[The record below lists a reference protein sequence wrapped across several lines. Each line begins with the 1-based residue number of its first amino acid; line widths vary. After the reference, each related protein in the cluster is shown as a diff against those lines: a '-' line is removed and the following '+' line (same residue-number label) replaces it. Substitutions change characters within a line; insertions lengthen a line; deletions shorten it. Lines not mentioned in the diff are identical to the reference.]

1 MPFSETQKRI
11 EASFAQQ
18 GLMRVIEAR
27 VAEVTPGRCV
37 IEAPFRKTL
46 TQQQGF
52 LHAGVLTTL
61 ADNACGYAALSLLPA
76 GQEVLTAELKVNFLR
91 PARGVLAIAR
101 AEVLK
106 PGRTLTVARAEVWM
120 RGEDGA
126 EVLCA
131 AMQATLVPSAIV
143 G

>member
-1 MPFSETQKRI
+1 MATTGLRERI
-11 EASFAQQ
+11 EASFGRQ

-27 VAEVTPGRCV
+27 IAEVAPGRCV

-46 TQQQGF
+46 TQQHGF
-52 LHAGVLTTL
+52 LHAGVLTML
-61 ADNACGYAALSLLPA
+61 ADNACGYAALTLLPPE
-76 GQEVLTAELKVNFLR
+76 QEVLTAELKVNFLR

-120 RGEDGA
+120 QMEDGS
-126 EVLCA
+126 ETLCA
-131 AMQATLVPSAIV
+131 AMQATLVPSLTQ
-143 G
+143 

>member
-1 MPFSETQKRI
+1 MPQKDLQARI

-27 VAEVTPGRCV
+27 IAEVSPGRCV
-37 IEAPFRKTL
+37 IEAPFRKTM

-61 ADNACGYAALSLLPA
+61 ADNACGYATLSLLPP

-106 PGRTLTVARAEVWM
+106 LGRTLTVARAEVWM
-120 RGEDGA
+120 RAEDGS
-126 EVLCA
+126 ESLCA
-131 AMQATLVPSAIV
+131 AMQATLVPSLT

>member
-1 MPFSETQKRI
+1 MASTGLMQRV

-27 VAEVTPGRCV
+27 VAEVAPGRCV

-46 TQQQGF
+46 TQQHGF
-52 LHAGVLTTL
+52 LHAGVLTML
-61 ADNACGYAALSLLPA
+61 ADNACGYATLTLLPPD
-76 GQEVLTAELKVNFLR
+76 QEVLTAELKVNFLR

-120 RGEDGA
+120 RMEDGA
-126 EVLCA
+126 ETLCA
-131 AMQATLVPSAIV
+131 AMQATLVPSLTP
-143 G
+143 

>member
-1 MPFSETQKRI
+1 MPFTEIQKRI

-18 GLMRVIEAR
+18 GLMRVVEAR
-27 VAEVTPGRCV
+27 VAEVAPGRCV

-46 TQQQGF
+46 TQQHGY
-52 LHAGVLTTL
+52 LHAGVLTML
-61 ADNACGYAALSLLPA
+61 ADNACGYATLSLLPP

-91 PARGVLAIAR
+91 PAKGVLAIAR

-120 RGEDGA
+120 RTEDGA

-131 AMQATLVPSAIV
+131 AMQATLVPSAAV

>member
-1 MPFSETQKRI
+1 MPNTALLRRI
-11 EASFAQQ
+11 EASFALQ

-27 VAEVTPGRCV
+27 IAEVQPGRCT
-37 IEAPFRKTL
+37 IEAPFRKTM
-46 TQQQGF
+46 TQQHGF

-61 ADNACGYAALSLLPA
+61 ADNACGYAALTLLPA
-76 GQEVLTAELKVNFLR
+76 GQEVLTAQLNVNFLR

-131 AMQATLVPSAIV
+131 AMQATLVASLSP
-143 G
+143 

>member
-1 MPFSETQKRI
+1 MPLTEIQKRVD
-11 EASFAQQ
+11 ASFAQQ

-27 VAEVTPGRCV
+27 VAEVAPGRCV

-52 LHAGVLTTL
+52 LHAGVLTAL
-61 ADNACGYAALSLLPA
+61 ADNACGYATLTLLPP

-91 PARGVLAIAR
+91 PARGVMAIAR

-106 PGRTLTVARAEVWM
+106 PGRSLTVARAEVWM
-120 RGEDGA
+120 RAEDGS
-126 EVLCA
+126 ESLCA
-131 AMQATLVPSAIV
+131 AMQSTLVPSAIV

>member
-1 MPFSETQKRI
+1 MAHEELQRRI

-27 VAEVTPGRCV
+27 IAEVRPGRCT

-46 TQQQGF
+46 TQQHGF

-61 ADNACGYAALSLLPA
+61 ADNACGYASLSLLPA

-120 RGEDGA
+120 RSEDGT
-126 EVLCA
+126 ETLCA
-131 AMQATLVPSAIV
+131 AMQATLVPSVAI
-143 G
+143 

>member
-1 MPFSETQKRI
+1 MPASDLQKRI

-27 VAEVTPGRCV
+27 IAEVKPGRCT

-46 TQQQGF
+46 TQQHGF

-61 ADNACGYAALSLLPA
+61 ADNACGYATLSLLPP

-91 PARGVLAIAR
+91 PARGVLALAR

-131 AMQATLVPSAIV
+131 AMQATLVPSAMV
-143 G
+143 

>member
-1 MPFSETQKRI
+1 MPVSDIQRRV
-11 EASFAQQ
+11 EASFAKQ

-27 VAEVTPGRCV
+27 VAEVQPGRCT

-46 TQQQGF
+46 TQQHGF
-52 LHAGVLTTL
+52 LHAGVLTML
-61 ADNACGYAALSLLPA
+61 ADNAVGYAAMTLMPD
-76 GQEVLTAELKVNFLR
+76 GMDVLTAELKVNFLR

-106 PGRTLTVARAEVWM
+106 PGKTLTVARAEVWM

-126 EVLCA
+126 ETLCA
-131 AMQATLVPSAIV
+131 AMQATLVPSAAV
-143 G
+143 

>member
-1 MPFSETQKRI
+1 MPHQELQRRI

-27 VAEVTPGRCV
+27 IAEARPGRCT

-46 TQQQGF
+46 TQQHGF

-61 ADNACGYAALSLLPA
+61 ADNACGYAALSLLPP

-120 RGEDGA
+120 RSEDGT
-126 EVLCA
+126 ETLCA
-131 AMQATLVPSAIV
+131 AMQATLVPSVTI
-143 G
+143 

>member
-1 MPFSETQKRI
+1 MPHRDLQARI

-27 VAEVTPGRCV
+27 IASVSPGRCV
-37 IEAPFRKTL
+37 IEAPFRKTM

-61 ADNACGYAALSLLPA
+61 ADNACGYATLSLLPA

-106 PGRTLTVARAEVWM
+106 LGRTLTVARAEVWM
-120 RGEDGA
+120 RAEDGA
-126 EVLCA
+126 ESLCA
-131 AMQATLVPSAIV
+131 AMQATLVPSLT

>member
-1 MPFSETQKRI
+1 MPYSELQKRI
-11 EASFAQQ
+11 EASFALQ

-27 VAEVTPGRCV
+27 IAEVQPGRCT
-37 IEAPFRKTL
+37 IEAPFRKTM
-46 TQQQGF
+46 TQQHGY

-76 GQEVLTAELKVNFLR
+76 GQEVLTAQLNVNFLR

-106 PGRTLTVARAEVWM
+106 PGRTLTVSRAEVWM
-120 RGEDGA
+120 RDEDGA

-131 AMQATLVPSAIV
+131 AMQATLVASVSP
-143 G
+143 

>member
-1 MPFSETQKRI
+1 MPYPELQKRI
-11 EASFAQQ
+11 EASFALQ

-27 VAEVTPGRCV
+27 VAEVQPGRCT
-37 IEAPFRKTL
+37 IEAPFRKTM
-46 TQQQGF
+46 TQQHGY

-61 ADNACGYAALSLLPA
+61 ADNACGYAALTLLPA
-76 GQEVLTAELKVNFLR
+76 GQEVLTAQLNVNFLR
-91 PARGVLAIAR
+91 PARGTLAIAR

-106 PGRTLTVARAEVWM
+106 PGRTLMIARGEVWM

-131 AMQATLVPSAIV
+131 AMQATLVASPSP
-143 G
+143 

>member
-1 MPFSETQKRI
+1 MAPPGLQQRI
-11 EASFAQQ
+11 EASFALQ

-27 VAEVTPGRCV
+27 IAEVAPGRCV

-46 TQQQGF
+46 TQQHGY

-61 ADNACGYAALSLLPA
+61 ADNACGYAALTLLPP

-120 RGEDGA
+120 RMEDGS
-126 EVLCA
+126 ETLCA
-131 AMQATLVPSAIV
+131 AMQATLVPSLTA
-143 G
+143 

>member
-1 MPFSETQKRI
+1 MHQELQRRI

-27 VAEVTPGRCV
+27 IAEVRPGRCT

-46 TQQQGF
+46 TQQHGY

-120 RGEDGA
+120 RSEDGT
-126 EVLCA
+126 ETLCA
-131 AMQATLVPSAIV
+131 AMQATLVPSVAI
-143 G
+143 

>member
-1 MPFSETQKRI
+1 MAAAGLMQRV
-11 EASFAQQ
+11 EASFGQQ

-27 VAEVTPGRCV
+27 VAEVAPGRCV

-46 TQQQGF
+46 TQQHGF

-61 ADNACGYAALSLLPA
+61 ADNACGYAALTLLPA
-76 GQEVLTAELKVNFLR
+76 DQEVLTAELKVNFLR
-91 PARGVLAIAR
+91 PARGILAIAR

-120 RGEDGA
+120 RTEDGA
-126 EVLCA
+126 ETLCA
-131 AMQATLVPSAIV
+131 AMQATLVPSLTP
-143 G
+143 

>member
-1 MPFSETQKRI
+1 MPFSEVQKRI

-61 ADNACGYAALSLLPA
+61 ADNACGYAALSLLPP

-91 PARGVLAIAR
+91 PARGALAIAR

-131 AMQATLVPSAIV
+131 AMQATLVPSAVV

>member
-1 MPFSETQKRI
+1 VPVSEIQKRI
-11 EASFAQQ
+11 DASFAQQ

-27 VAEVTPGRCV
+27 ITEVAPGRCV

-61 ADNACGYAALSLLPA
+61 ADNACGYAALSLLPP

-91 PARGVLAIAR
+91 PARGVMAIAR

-120 RGEDGA
+120 RAEDGS

-131 AMQATLVPSAIV
+131 AMQATLVPSAII
-143 G
+143 

>member
-1 MPFSETQKRI
+1 MASEALLKRV
-11 EASFAQQ
+11 EASFSQQ

-27 VAEVTPGRCV
+27 VAEVGPGRCV

-46 TQQQGF
+46 TQQHGF
-52 LHAGVLTTL
+52 LHAGVLTML
-61 ADNACGYAALSLLPA
+61 ADNACGYATLTLLPPE
-76 GQEVLTAELKVNFLR
+76 QEVLTAELKVNFLR

-120 RGEDGA
+120 RMEDGT
-126 EVLCA
+126 ETLCA
-131 AMQATLVPSAIV
+131 AMQATLVPSLSS
-143 G
+143 

>member
-1 MPFSETQKRI
+1 MAPAGLLQRV

-27 VAEVTPGRCV
+27 VAEVAPGRCV

-46 TQQQGF
+46 TQQHGF
-52 LHAGVLTTL
+52 LHAGVLTML
-61 ADNACGYAALSLLPA
+61 ADNACGYATLTLLPPE
-76 GQEVLTAELKVNFLR
+76 QEVLTAELKVNFLR

-120 RGEDGA
+120 RMEDGA
-126 EVLCA
+126 ETLCA
-131 AMQATLVPSAIV
+131 AMQATLVPSLSS
-143 G
+143 

>member
-1 MPFSETQKRI
+1 MAHEELQRRI
-11 EASFAQQ
+11 EASFALQ

-27 VAEVTPGRCV
+27 IAELRPGRCT

-46 TQQQGF
+46 TQQHGF

-61 ADNACGYAALSLLPA
+61 ADNACGYATLSLLPP

-131 AMQATLVPSAIV
+131 AMQATLVPSVAI
-143 G
+143 

>member
-1 MPFSETQKRI
+1 MASLELLRRI
-11 EASFAQQ
+11 EASFALQ

-27 VAEVTPGRCV
+27 IAEVEPGRCV

-46 TQQQGF
+46 TQQHGY

-61 ADNACGYAALSLLPA
+61 ADNACGYAALSLLPP

-91 PARGVLAIAR
+91 PARGMLAIAR

-120 RGEDGA
+120 RMEDGA
-126 EVLCA
+126 EMLCA
-131 AMQATLVPSAIV
+131 AMQATLVPSLTA
-143 G
+143 

>member
-1 MPFSETQKRI
+1 MAPAGLHQRVE
-11 EASFAQQ
+11 ESFARQ

-27 VAEVTPGRCV
+27 IAEVAPGRCV

-46 TQQQGF
+46 TQQHGF
-52 LHAGVLTTL
+52 LHAGVLTML
-61 ADNACGYAALSLLPA
+61 ADNACGYAALTLLPPE
-76 GQEVLTAELKVNFLR
+76 QEVLTAELKVNFLR

-120 RGEDGA
+120 RMEDGA
-126 EVLCA
+126 ETLCA
-131 AMQATLVPSAIV
+131 AMQATLVPSLTA
-143 G
+143 

>member
-1 MPFSETQKRI
+1 MAAADLLQRV
-11 EASFAQQ
+11 EASFSQQ

-27 VAEVTPGRCV
+27 VAEVAPGRCV

-46 TQQQGF
+46 TQQHGF
-52 LHAGVLTTL
+52 LHAGVLTML
-61 ADNACGYAALSLLPA
+61 ADNACGYATLTLLPPD
-76 GQEVLTAELKVNFLR
+76 QEVLTAELKVNFLR

-120 RGEDGA
+120 RMEDGA
-126 EVLCA
+126 ETLCA
-131 AMQATLVPSAIV
+131 AMQATLVPSLTP
-143 G
+143 

>member
-1 MPFSETQKRI
+1 MPFSEMQKRI

-61 ADNACGYAALSLLPA
+61 ADNACGYAALTLLPA

-106 PGRTLTVARAEVWM
+106 PGRSLTVARAEVWM

-131 AMQATLVPSAIV
+131 AMQATLVPSAIA

>member
-1 MPFSETQKRI
+1 MVPPGLQQRI
-11 EASFAQQ
+11 EASFGRQ

-27 VAEVTPGRCV
+27 IAEVAPGRCV

-46 TQQQGF
+46 TQQHGF
-52 LHAGVLTTL
+52 LHAGVLTML
-61 ADNACGYAALSLLPA
+61 ADNACGYAALTLLPPE
-76 GQEVLTAELKVNFLR
+76 QEVLTAELKVNFLR

-120 RGEDGA
+120 QMEDGS
-126 EVLCA
+126 ETLCA
-131 AMQATLVPSAIV
+131 AMQATLVPSLTQ
-143 G
+143 

>member
-1 MPFSETQKRI
+1 MQSVSEGRL
-11 EASFAQQ
+11 ERQ
-18 GLMRVIEAR
+18 GLMGVLEASI
-27 VAEVTPGRCV
+27 AEVTPGRCT
-37 IEAPFRKTL
+37 IEAPFRKTM

-61 ADNACGYAALSLLPA
+61 ADNACGYATLSLLPP

-106 PGRTLTVARAEVWM
+106 LGRPLTVARAEVWM
-120 RGEDGA
+120 RAEDGS
-126 EVLCA
+126 ESLCA
-131 AMQATLVPSAIV
+131 AMQATLVPSLAA
-143 G
+143 

>member
-1 MPFSETQKRI
+1 MPISEIQRRI
-11 EASFAQQ
+11 DASFSQQ
-18 GLMRVIEAR
+18 GLMRVVEAR
-27 VAEVTPGRCV
+27 IAEVSPGRCV

-46 TQQQGF
+46 TQQHGY

-61 ADNACGYAALSLLPA
+61 ADNACGYAALSLLPP

-120 RGEDGA
+120 RAEDGA

-131 AMQATLVPSAIV
+131 AMQATLVPSAAV